1 MKKFLLIALILLFP
15 CLAKADPLSPEP
27 MVVKL
32 SDSKTA
38 NDAPAL
44 TLMDPPEVK
53 SWFDKIP
60 SLQNVVVWDFKD
72 NRVDY
77 LAMVE
82 AVTYKGFSLNI
93 GYSPAK
99 AAVVALSYDLL
110 NLKDLGV
117 NVPILDLVTIK
128 PVIGYGFDRIDLRDM
143 EDTRE
148 KVFAGV
154 SLINFKFY

>member
-1 MKKFLLIALILLFP
+1 MKKFLILMVILLVP
-15 CLAKADPLSPEP
+15 CMAKADPSSPEP
-27 MVVKL
+27 FVVNI

-93 GYSPAK
+93 GYNPAK
-99 AAVVALSYDLL
+99 SAVIALSYDLL

-117 NVPILDLVTIK
+117 NVPILDLITIK
-128 PVIGYGFDRIDLRDM
+128 PVVGYGFDRIDLRDM

-148 KVFAGV
+148 KIFAGV
-154 SLINFKFY
+154 SVINFKFY